1 MVPILI
7 YVLAKR
13 AQNNYGNSNSQ
24 ELFWVIW
31 DISLSIEYQILKIIL
46 KIAFSVLSLYTLE
59 ECGSVIYSATSKE
72 GGI

>member
-31 DISLSIEYQILKIIL
+31 DISLSIEYQILKII
-46 KIAFSVLSLYTLE
+46 
-59 ECGSVIYSATSKE
+59 
-72 GGI
+72 